1 MSSRYLVRFTTPTE
15 GGWGVNYATRYAVV
29 TDENEFGSMP
39 FGWQPQEIAGLPVQ
53 EVETIQLIHN
63 AVIQPHDWPFIVS
76 GEHDAQILFDDNGL
90 DIPFDS
96 EDYGVALDAE
106 QARG

>member
-1 MSSRYLVRFTTPTE
+1 MSRRYLVRFTTPTE
-15 GGWGVNYATRYAVV
+15 GGWGTSYAIRFAIV

-53 EVETIQLIHN
+53 EIDTIQLL
-63 AVIQPHDWPFIVS
+63 HDGDDAPFIVS
-76 GEHDAQILFDDNGL
+76 GERDSQIFFDDNGL

-96 EDYGVALDAE
+96 EDYGVAADAE
-106 QARG
+106 QARGS